1 MHLSKEE
8 EQVLNG
14 EAGET
19 LRKALEILT
28 ALGDIYGADR
38 LIPIKSAQIAG
49 VSYKTI
55 GDAGLEWISDL
66 EGKVK
71 VPSILNPAGMDLERW
86 DRLDITPDFAEKQK
100 AIVKAYEKLGIRC
113 ECTCTP
119 YTLEG
124 FSVSYGDHLAWSE
137 SSAVSYANSVLG
149 ARTNREGGPSAL
161 SAALLGKTANYGFHL
176 DENRVPTISITVE
189 CPLSGSDYGALGY
202 VAGKLVGSR
211 VPLLHLQD
219 TPKTDELKALGAAMA
234 ASGAVALYHVEGVTP
249 DACRQAFET
258 PAEKIV
264 IERSQLDEVYESH
277 CGAGKEPEL
286 ITIGCPHCSAAELER
301 AAKLLKGK
309 SVSKEIW
316 VFTSRELAERYPSYV
331 EAIEKSGAKVVCDT
345 CMVVS
350 PATNRYSCVMV
361 NSGKA
366 FAYVP
371 GMCGAEAVYGSLEA
385 CIDEALGE
393 VRKEKERM
401 GEGKRKE
408 EKRKKE
414 SSEKTGKA
422 GGFH

>member
-1 MHLSKEE
+1 MYLTKEE
-8 EQVLNG
+8 EQILNG

-19 LRKALEILT
+19 LRQAIGILV

-66 EGKVK
+66 QGRVK
-71 VPSILNPAGMDLERW
+71 VPSILNPAGMDLEDW
-86 DRLDITPDFAEKQK
+86 ERLRISPEFAEKQK
-100 AIVKAYEKLGIRC
+100 LIIQTYAKLGIRC

-124 FSVSYGDHLAWSE
+124 FDTGYGDHLAWSE

-176 DENRVPTISITVE
+176 DENRVPEISIHVE
-189 CPLSGSDYGALGY
+189 SPLKGSDYGALGY
-202 VAGKLVGSR
+202 IAGKLAGSR
-211 VPLLHLQD
+211 VPVFHLRT
-219 TPKTDELKALGAAMA
+219 TPDVDELKALGAAMA

-249 DACRQAFET
+249 EIRRLNFED
-258 PAEKIV
+258 PEEKIT
-264 IERSQLDEVYESH
+264 IERKQLDEVY
-277 CGAGKEPEL
+277 ATLNKATREPEL
-286 ITIGCPHCSAAELER
+286 ITIGCPHCSATELEKV
-301 AAKLLKGK
+301 AKLLKGK
-309 SVSKEIW
+309 TVSKELWI
-316 VFTSRELAERYPSYV
+316 FTSRELVKHYPEYIMI
-331 EAIEKSGAKVVCDT
+331 IEKSGAKVICDT

-366 FAYVP
+366 LAYVP
-371 GMCGAEAVYGSLEA
+371 GMCGAEAVYGSMEMCIEEA
-385 CIDEALGE
+385 VGGSTA
-393 VRKEKERM
+393 
-401 GEGKRKE
+401 
-408 EKRKKE
+408 KKE
-414 SSEKTGKA
+414 
-422 GGFH
+422 GGSH

>member
-1 MHLSKEE
+1 MHLTKEE
-8 EQVLNG
+8 ERILNG

-71 VPSILNPAGMDLERW
+71 VPSILNPAGMDLEKW
-86 DRLDITPDFAEKQK
+86 DRLEISPEFAEKQK
-100 AIVKAYEKLGIRC
+100 AIVQAYEKLGIRC

-176 DENRVPTISITVE
+176 DENRVPAVTIKVE
-189 CPLSGSDYGALGY
+189 CSLKGADYGALGF

-211 VPLLHLQD
+211 VPLLQLEEV
-219 TPKTDELKALGAAMA
+219 PKADELKALGAAMA

-249 DACRQAFET
+249 DACRQDFET

-264 IERSQLDEVYESH
+264 IERSQLDEVYESR

-286 ITIGCPHCSAAELER
+286 ITIGCPHCSAAELEE
-301 AAKLLKGK
+301 AADLLRGK
-309 SVSKEIW
+309 TVSKEIW
-316 VFTSRELAERYPSYV
+316 VFTSRELASRFPEYI
-331 EAIEKSGAKVVCDT
+331 ETIEKSGAKVVCDT

-371 GMCGAEAVYGSLEA
+371 GMCGAGAVFGSMGA
-385 CIDEALGE
+385 CIEEALGE
-393 VRKEKERM
+393 RKR
-401 GEGKRKE
+401 EGKRDDERLEE
-408 EKRKKE
+408 EKWEKKGKENEKKE
-414 SSEKTGKA
+414 
-422 GGFH
+422 GGSY

>member
-1 MHLSKEE
+1 MYLTKEE
-8 EQVLNG
+8 EQILNG

-19 LRKALEILT
+19 LRQAIEILV

-66 EGKVK
+66 EGQVK
-71 VPSILNPAGMDLERW
+71 VPAILNPAGMDLEDWKRMK
-86 DRLDITPDFAEKQK
+86 ISPEFAEKQK
-100 AIVKAYEKLGIRC
+100 AIVQAYKKLGIRC

-137 SSAVSYANSVLG
+137 SSAISYANSVIG

-176 DENRVPTISITVE
+176 DKNRVPEVSVSVE
-189 CPLSGSDYGALGY
+189 CTLKESDYGALGY
-202 VAGKLVGSR
+202 IAGKLIGSR
-211 VPLLHLQD
+211 VPIFHLKYNK
-219 TPKTDELKALGAAMA
+219 PKVDELKALGAAMA
-234 ASGAVALYHVEGVTP
+234 ASGAVALYHVKGVTP
-249 DACRQAFET
+249 EACRVSFEE
-258 PAEKIV
+258 PEEKIT
-264 IERSQLDEVYESH
+264 IERSQLDEVYESRERTDK
-277 CGAGKEPEL
+277 APEL
-286 ITIGCPHCSAAELER
+286 ITIGCPHCSAAELKKVAE
-301 AAKLLKGK
+301 LLKGK
-309 SVSKEIW
+309 TVSKETWI
-316 VFTSRELAERYPSYV
+316 FTSRELTKRYPEYIRT
-331 EAIEKSGAKVVCDT
+331 IEESGANVVCDT

-371 GMCGAEAVYGSLEA
+371 GMCGAESIYGDTEA
-385 CIDEALGE
+385 CIKEATRE
-393 VRKEKERM
+393 KEK
-401 GEGKRKE
+401 
-408 EKRKKE
+408 
-414 SSEKTGKA
+414 KA
-422 GGFH
+422 GDSY

>member
-1 MHLSKEE
+1 MHLTKEE
-8 EQVLNG
+8 ERILNG

-86 DRLDITPDFAEKQK
+86 DRLDISPNFAEKQK
-100 AIVKAYEKLGIRC
+100 EIVQAYEKLGVSC

-137 SSAVSYANSVLG
+137 SSAVSYANSVIG

-176 DENRVPTISITVE
+176 DENRVPTVSITVE
-189 CPLSGSDYGALGY
+189 CSLNRSDYGALGY

-249 DACRQAFET
+249 DACRQDFE
-258 PAEKIV
+258 PPEEKIV
-264 IERSQLDEVYESH
+264 IERSQLDEVYENRCS
-277 CGAGKEPEL
+277 AGKEPEL
-286 ITIGCPHCSAAELER
+286 ITIGCPHCSAAELEE
-301 AAKLLKGK
+301 AAELLEGK
-309 SVSKEIW
+309 TVSKELW
-316 VFTSRELAERYPSYV
+316 VFTSRELATRFPEYM
-331 EAIEKSGAKVVCDT
+331 ETIEKSGAKVVCDT

-371 GMCGAEAVYGSLEA
+371 GMCGAEAVFGSMEA
-385 CIDEALGE
+385 CIEEALGGNE
-393 VRKEKERM
+393 GKEKRRER
-401 GEGKRKE
+401 GKE
-408 EKRKKE
+408 EKGEKKGQEKEKKE
-414 SSEKTGKA
+414 